1 MSQEEQPLAS
11 WKPIPVDKFAAGC
24 LQALERGDATDD
36 QQREALKWIIFV
48 ACRTYEAS
56 YFPGGEEGRRDTDHH
71 EGRRWVGLQII
82 KHLKV
87 ALSKLR

>member
-1 MSQEEQPLAS
+1 MSTKQRVPES
-11 WKPIPVDKFAAGC
+11 WLPIPVDEFAAGC

-36 QQREALKWIIFV
+36 QQREALKWIVNV
-48 ACRTYEAS
+48 ACQTYEPS
-56 YFPGGEEGRRDTDHH
+56 YCPGGEEGRRDTDHH